1 MKVLFRGKKY
11 ADLSDLVE
19 DLHVRFGYEL
29 KDDVVE
35 LLEIS
40 GIEPQRAPSDNGY
53 DRTVTKRGVFSSD
66 YTGGRWS
73 LK

>member
-19 DLHVRFGYEL
+19 DLRVRFRYEL
-29 KDDVVE
+29 KHDV
-35 LLEIS
+35 I
-40 GIEPQRAPSDNGY
+40 
-53 DRTVTKRGVFSSD
+53 SSD